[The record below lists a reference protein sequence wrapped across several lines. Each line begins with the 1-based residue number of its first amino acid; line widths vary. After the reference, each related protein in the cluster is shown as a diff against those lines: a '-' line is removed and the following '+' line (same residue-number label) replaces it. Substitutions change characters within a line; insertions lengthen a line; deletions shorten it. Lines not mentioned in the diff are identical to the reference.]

1 MHPNPAFAW
10 SDEAAM
16 RAFIARRAF
25 AHIFAPTPQ
34 GPMTAHAPVTLT
46 EAGDLRFHLARNNR
60 LAAHL
65 DGLTAIVSLAG
76 PDAYVSPDWYARPD
90 QVPTWIYIAVE
101 AEGRVRRLATE
112 DLIDQLDSLTADH
125 EARLAPKPAWT
136 RGKMTGGRF
145 EAMLPAIV
153 GFELEVAALRGTV
166 KLNQHKPAEDVDG
179 MIAGLDGCGRADM
192 AALARGVRPR

>member
-1 MHPNPAFAW
+1 MHPNPVFAW

-25 AHIFAPTPQ
+25 AHIFAATPQ
-34 GPMTAHAPVTLT
+34 GPMAAHAPVTLT
-46 EAGDLRFHLARNNR
+46 EAGHLRFHLARNNR
-60 LAAHL
+60 LAGHL

-76 PDAYVSPDWYARPD
+76 PDAYVGPDWYARPD

-112 DLIDQLDSLTADH
+112 DLINQLDSLTADH

-136 RGKMTGGRF
+136 RGKMTAGRF